1 MLLAKVQGF
10 LCNKHQ
16 WRLVRKTFGGA
27 AFEKLGGGFG
37 EAPRKI
43 VSTTPFKR
51 SENIGDALFHLI
63 FETFCETFLNMA
75 FVLLVFTYGGM
86 PQKIL
91 SCLEFKLCFQIFVKT
106 CLFVAEACNEHLKN
120 TTK

>member
-1 MLLAKVQGF
+1 MGQLLK
-10 LCNKHQ
+10 N
-16 WRLVRKTFGGA
+16 
-27 AFEKLGGGFG
+27 LGGGVG

-63 FETFCETFLNMA
+63 FETFCRTFLNMA
-75 FVLLVFTYGGM
+75 FVFLVFTYGGI
-86 PQKIL
+86 PQKIF
-91 SCLEFKLCFQIFVKT
+91 SCLEFKLCFQIFAKT
-106 CLFVAEACNEHLKN
+106 CLFLAEACNKHLKN